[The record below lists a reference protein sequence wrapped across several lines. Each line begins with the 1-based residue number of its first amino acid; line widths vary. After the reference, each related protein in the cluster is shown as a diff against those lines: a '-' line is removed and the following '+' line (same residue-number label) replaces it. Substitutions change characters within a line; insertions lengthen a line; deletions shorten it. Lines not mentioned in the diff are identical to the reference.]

1 MLHEPQVLIAH
12 ASRDAA
18 RIARLDEA
26 GAALWHS
33 PGDGVLVD
41 LPALLDELARR
52 QLNEILVE
60 AGARLA
66 GAFMRAGLVDELLLY
81 QAPVILGSEARGL
94 FDGLFLTELTDAP
107 RWRIIDQRRLGP
119 DTRIQLIKD

>member
-1 MLHEPQVLIAH
+1 MFGLRL
-12 ASRDAA
+12 
-18 RIARLDEA
+18 RIERCVTSEV
-26 GAALWHS
+26 GHQQHI
-33 PGDGVLVD
+33 
-41 LPALLDELARR
+41 LLDELARR